1 MTIALAAPYPMAT
14 ADPPCLETPTGR
26 EADAPLNR
34 ARAMERYAAGD
45 DAAFAELAPRLR
57 AFLRRLPD
65 SADAADDRGKS
76 ALVGSPAGLFSG
88 AMMNL
93 HCPSVDP
100 AHVGFAHGIPVLI
113 ASTLGALLVVRW
125 TRA

>member
-14 ADPPCLETPTGR
+14 ADPPCLETPSGR

-57 AFLRRLPD
+57 AFLRRLPG
-65 SADAADDRGKS
+65 SADAADDRGKAPWS
-76 ALVGSPAGLFSG
+76 AAP
-88 AMMNL
+88 
-93 HCPSVDP
+93 
-100 AHVGFAHGIPVLI
+100 
-113 ASTLGALLVVRW
+113 
-125 TRA
+125 RACFPGR